1 MRLHARHRNTS
12 EIKGIYP
19 QVFKKRGARRML
31 SSESSIESGVMGDNL
46 RITDEL
52 NQSGKSFRRRRC
64 VAHIFIVNIS

>member
-1 MRLHARHRNTS
+1 
-12 EIKGIYP
+12 
-19 QVFKKRGARRML
+19 ML